1 MQLSPLIDPSD
12 PGELAPYAPLL
23 DAPSLLALERAVA
36 RPLVPAIRLNTL
48 KVAPAEAR
56 AAWPARYGWTVE
68 PVPFCP
74 TGWRVPAVD
83 PEQATVAPNE
93 LSRTPE
99 FKLGAYYIQDAASM
113 LPVELFPTPTGPL
126 LTLDLAA
133 APGGKTTHLIDRL
146 GDRGLVVAN
155 DSSANRIPPL
165 RANLQDWSAA
175 NVVVTNY
182 LGELWGGWYPETFD
196 WVLLDAPCSGES
208 LRTAERHRARSISDR
223 ERQALQAQQI
233 RLLVSAFQALRPG
246 GELVYATCTL
256 HPDEDEAV
264 LDALLARYP
273 TAAAIVS
280 IDLVDAPAL
289 SAAGERHFH
298 PDVRRAA
305 RLWPHLYDTSG
316 FFAARI
322 HKQASVRPEGDSRP
336 SRPLSQRNLRPLNPA
351 ERSALIDQLEED
363 YGFDLQ
369 AVLARQELSLW
380 RRHDQLVALPEP
392 YLAHF
397 GDLPV
402 ISAGMLLAEEKGCE
416 LTPSHEFVSR
426 FGRHFLRGRL
436 VIPAAQA
443 HGWLQGQELRGR
455 HGAGLPRRAV
465 VLVTDELGRMLGR
478 GKLLDNRVR
487 NLLPRRLCY

>member
-1 MQLSPLIDPSD
+1 MTQDTQ
-12 PGELAPYAPLL
+12 PGELGSYALLL
-23 DAPSLLALERAVA
+23 DPRTLADLEAAIA

-48 KVAPAEAR
+48 KESPEHAR
-56 AAWPARYGWTVE
+56 ATWPGWYGWTVE

-74 TGWRVPAVD
+74 TGWRIPEIDSERAAVL
-83 PEQATVAPNE
+83 PND

-113 LPVELFPTPTGPL
+113 LPAELFSVPAGPRL
-126 LTLDLAA
+126 VLDMAA

-155 DSSANRIPPL
+155 DSSASRIAPL
-165 RANLQDWSAA
+165 RVNLQDWGGA
-175 NVVVTNY
+175 NVAVTNY

-208 LRTAERHRARSISDR
+208 LRTAERRRTRSVSDR
-223 ERQALQAQQI
+223 ERESLQARQV
-233 RLLVSAFQALRPG
+233 RLLISGFQALKPG

-256 HPDEDEAV
+256 HPDEDEGV
-264 LDALLARYP
+264 LDALLERYP
-273 TAAAIVS
+273 RAVAIKSVDLVQASALTAA
-280 IDLVDAPAL
+280 
-289 SAAGERHFH
+289 GGHHFH

-322 HKQASVRPEGDSRP
+322 QKEAPVRHEGEPRP
-336 SRPLSQRNLRPLNPA
+336 SRPLSQRNLRPLHAA
-351 ERSALIDQLEED
+351 ERLALIDQLQQD
-363 YGFDLQ
+363 YGFDLE
-369 AVLARQELSLW
+369 AVLIRQGLSLW
-380 RRHDQLVALPEP
+380 RRGDHLLALPDL

-397 GDLPV
+397 ADLPV
-402 ISAGMLLAEEKGCE
+402 MAAGMLVAEEKGGE

-436 VIPAAQA
+436 VIPVEEAQR
-443 HGWLQGQELRGR
+443 WLQGQELRGYS
-455 HGAGLPRRAV
+455 GELLPRRAI
-465 VLVTDELGRMLGR
+465 VLVEDELGRLLGR
-478 GKLLDNRVR
+478 GKLLGSRVR

>member
-1 MQLSPLIDPSD
+1 MQPSPTDRPAGPDP
-12 PGELAPYAPLL
+12 LAPYAPLL
-23 DAPSLLALERAVA
+23 DPASRPALAAAVA

-48 KVAPAEAR
+48 KVAPADAR
-56 AAWPARYGWTVE
+56 AAWPARSGWTVE

-83 PEQATVAPNE
+83 PQAAAVAPND

-99 FKLGAYYIQDAASM
+99 FKLGAYYLQDAASM
-113 LPVELFPTPTGPL
+113 LPVELFPAPSSPL
-126 LTLDLAA
+126 LALDLAA
-133 APGGKTTHLIDRL
+133 APGGKTTHLSDRL

-155 DSSANRIPPL
+155 DSSAARIAPL
-165 RANLQDWSAA
+165 RVNLQDWGAA
-175 NVVVTNY
+175 NVAVTNY

-208 LRTAERHRARSISDR
+208 LRTAERHRARPVSDR

-233 RLLVSAFQALRPG
+233 RLLVSGFQALKPG

-273 TAAAIVS
+273 AAAAIAA

-289 SAAGERHFH
+289 SAAGGHRFH
-298 PDVRRAA
+298 PAVRRAV

-322 HKQASVRPEGDSRP
+322 RKIESVGRASEPHP
-336 SRPLSQRNLRPLNPA
+336 SRPLAQWNLRPCRPA
-351 ERSALIDQLEED
+351 EISALTRQLEQD
-363 YGFDLQ
+363 YGFDLDQ
-369 AVLARQELSLW
+369 VLARQELTLW
-380 RRHDQLVALPEP
+380 RRHDQWLALPEP
-392 YLAHF
+392 FLAHF

-402 ISAGMLLAEEKGCE
+402 ISAGMLVAEEKGGE

-426 FGRHFLRGRL
+426 FGRQFRHGRL
-436 VIPAAQA
+436 VIPVDAAQ
-443 HGWLQGQELRGR
+443 GWLQGQELRGR

-465 VLVTDELGRMLGR
+465 VLIEDDLGRPLGR